1 MRRQYFILVGLCLC
15 LFFFS
20 LSAYA
25 EIDIE
30 KELIINV
37 GQEVTETLSGGS
49 GGTVTN
55 KNKDIVSCTYVNTH
69 QFLFKGLKRG
79 LAEIKIHVPGY
90 NYYYTVKVVDVISI
104 TLPLRLDVEIGEEY
118 LFSPILAD
126 VEANSSLTW
135 NSTNSEVASIT
146 NEGLLTAISEGS
158 TTIICTA
165 YNGISAQCLVSVKPI
180 TVRGVQLNKN
190 QCTLVKGET
199 LKLIATINP
208 SNATEKG
215 VVWGTSDE
223 KVCMVTSDGIV
234 SAMGIGTAIITAATI
249 DGGFSASCIVTVLNP
264 ITSLTINN
272 HSLSVN
278 LGEVIQLSVF
288 ISPEDA
294 YPKEVIWQSSNDD
307 VAIVDNKG
315 LVKGN
320 NVGKAWIRALSE
332 YNPQIIDS
340 CIVEVLQ
347 PVTGIMLN
355 ETNIVMADI
364 GQSIALNANVEPENA
379 TNKTILWRSSNESV
393 CIVTPNGVVIAV
405 GNGTAVIIATTEDGG
420 FIATCTVT
428 VNNTTGIVDVSNIAL
443 KHHPIKDIL
452 GRNRDVIKK
461 GVNIIELPNGAHKKI
476 LVK

>member
-1 MRRQYFILVGLCLC
+1 M
-15 LFFFS
+15 
-20 LSAYA
+20 
-25 EIDIE
+25 
-30 KELIINV
+30 
-37 GQEVTETLSGGS
+37 
-49 GGTVTN
+49 
-55 KNKDIVSCTYVNTH
+55 
-69 QFLFKGLKRG
+69 
-79 LAEIKIHVPGY
+79 
-90 NYYYTVKVVDVISI
+90 
-104 TLPLRLDVEIGEEY
+104 
-118 LFSPILAD
+118 
-126 VEANSSLTW
+126 
-135 NSTNSEVASIT
+135 
-146 NEGLLTAISEGS
+146 
-158 TTIICTA
+158 
-165 YNGISAQCLVSVKPI
+165 
-180 TVRGVQLNKN
+180 NKN

-215 VVWGTSDE
+215 VVWSTSDE

-249 DGGFSASCIVTVLNP
+249 DGGFSASCSVTVLNP
-264 ITSLTINN
+264 ITSLIMDN

-278 LGEVIQLSVF
+278 LGEVIQLSIF

-294 YPKEVIWQSSNDD
+294 YPKGVIWQSTNDD

-315 LVKGN
+315 LVRGN
-320 NVGKAWIRALSE
+320 NAGKALIRAISE
-332 YNPQIIDS
+332 FNPKIRDS

-347 PVTGIMLN
+347 PVTGIKLN
-355 ETNIVMADI
+355 ETNIVIADI

-405 GNGTAVIIATTEDGG
+405 GNGTAIIIATTEDGG
-420 FIATCTVT
+420 YIATCIVT